1 MNTGLVGFEERMQ
14 IEMDNLCEKAEVKLD
29 AFDYRLLSQERK
41 KKSHLWAI

>member
-14 IEMDNLCEKAEVKLD
+14 IEMCEKAEVKLD

-41 KKSHLWAI
+41 KKSHL